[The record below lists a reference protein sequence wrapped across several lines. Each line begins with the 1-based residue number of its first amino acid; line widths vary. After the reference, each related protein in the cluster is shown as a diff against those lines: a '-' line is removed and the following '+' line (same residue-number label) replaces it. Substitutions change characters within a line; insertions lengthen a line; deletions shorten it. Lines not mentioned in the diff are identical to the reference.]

1 MYQELIYDLK
11 NLIYN
16 YIKNNLNIEHQI
28 AVCEELTRPDEEVT
42 LTDISK
48 LLLKIEAVYN
58 STPKNIIKFNET

>member
-28 AVCEELTRPDEEVT
+28 AVCEELARPDEEVT

-48 LLLKIEAVYN
+48 LLLSIEKIYN
-58 STPKNIIKFNET
+58 STPKNIIKFHET